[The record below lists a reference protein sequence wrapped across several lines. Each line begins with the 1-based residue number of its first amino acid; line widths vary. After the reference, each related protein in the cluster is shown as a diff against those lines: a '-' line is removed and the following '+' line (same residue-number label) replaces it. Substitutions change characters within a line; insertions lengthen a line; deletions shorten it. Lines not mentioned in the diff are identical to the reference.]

1 MNRRL
6 WMTATL
12 VVSSLALSG
21 AALAQQALRTGK
33 IGVIVQMSGV
43 SADFGVGTQHAIEIA
58 KQELNDKRVANLQVF
73 YEDHQQQPQLAL
85 VGFEKLVDRNDVT
98 AVIAN
103 ASPVILAL
111 APVAEERKKLLYNF
125 AGVSPKLR
133 SLNRWVVNGAALSDI
148 DGSELALYMV
158 KKLGLKT
165 AAVIHV
171 DDQFGT
177 SVAEYFRKAFKD
189 AGGKIV
195 DVQTNAVGALDM
207 RTQLLKIKSANP
219 EALVILNNIPEE
231 GYTVAQA
238 REIGLNAKI
247 FSNAFMMDPQ
257 NVKVAGAA
265 INGVRG
271 VSLQFDP
278 ERSPLAKEFVTKFRQ
293 RAGRDPSITDALAY
307 DGARLLGEAIQ
318 KVGNDPRAVR
328 DYIIKVKDWPG
339 AIGKINFDADGN
351 VQLGVS
357 YYEFVNGKPVFG
369 NP

>member
-1 MNRRL
+1 MNRRS
-6 WMTATL
+6 WMAGTL
-12 VVSSLALSG
+12 AMCALALSG
-21 AALAQQALRTGK
+21 AVPAQQGLKTGK
-33 IGVIVQMSGV
+33 IGVIVQLSGV
-43 SADFGVGTQHAIEIA
+43 SADFGVGVQHAIEIA
-58 KQELNDKRVANLQVF
+58 KQELSDNRIINLEVF
-73 YEDHQQQPQLAL
+73 YEDHQQQAQLAL

-111 APVAEERKKLLYNF
+111 APVAEERKRLVYNF

-133 SLNRWVVNGAALSDI
+133 SLNKWVINGAALSDR
-148 DGSELALYMV
+148 DGTELAQYMV

-177 SVAEYFRKAFKD
+177 SVAEFFQDAYKE

-195 DVQTNAVGALDM
+195 DVESNPVGALDL

-238 REIGLNAKI
+238 REIGLTAKI
-247 FSNAFMMDPQ
+247 FSNTFMMDPQ
-257 NVKVAGAA
+257 NVKAAGSA

-271 VSLQFDP
+271 MSLQFDP
-278 ERSPLAKEFVTKFRQ
+278 ERSPLAREFSAKFTK
-293 RAGRDPSITDALAY
+293 RAGRPPAVTDVLAY
-307 DGARLLGEAIQ
+307 DGARLVGEAMQ

-328 DYIIKVKDWPG
+328 DYIVKVKDWPG
-339 AIGKINFDADGN
+339 AIGKINFDSGGN
-351 VQLGVS
+351 MLLEMSQ
-357 YYEFVNGKPVFG
+357 YEFVNGKPVFR